1 MYRASCDA
9 VCRSISLADISV
21 FWVNNARPYF
31 NRNTMQK
38 GRLSLRVC
46 TCIYIVQLQQQSVRS
61 ISYKLAKSGE
71 HRELLRT
78 LEEFLCSLLP
88 LIRRRSA
95 EISEIRGAIH
105 IPASNPREK
114 FDRNRQSSSLNEAEI
129 CEIFTQPRQK
139 SLLTD
144 GTTALQLSRE

>member
-1 MYRASCDA
+1 MPSAAVSASLTFRYSGLTMPDPISTEIQ
-9 VCRSISLADISV
+9 CRKVASPSVYVLA
-21 FWVNNARPYF
+21 
-31 NRNTMQK
+31 
-38 GRLSLRVC
+38 
-46 TCIYIVQLQQQSVRS
+46 YIVQLQQQSVRS

-144 GTTALQLSRE
+144 GTTALHLSRE

>member
-38 GRLSLRVC
+38 GRLSLRVH
-46 TCIYIVQLQQQSVRS
+46 TCIHCPGTDRPFHKLQTWNR
-61 ISYKLAKSGE
+61 LSGK

-144 GTTALQLSRE
+144 ATTALPLSRE

>member
-1 MYRASCDA
+1 MPSAAVSASLTFRYSGLTMPDPISTEIQ
-9 VCRSISLADISV
+9 CRKVASPSVYVLA
-21 FWVNNARPYF
+21 
-31 NRNTMQK
+31 
-38 GRLSLRVC
+38 
-46 TCIYIVQLQQQSVRS
+46 YIVQQQSVRS

-144 GTTALQLSRE
+144 GTTALPLSRE